1 MVNSFSVL
9 NNFYAKK
16 KQDFIKQRYD
26 EIYAHEMAHKQAA
39 GSFGGAIVIEK
50 DANGIPVGGHVSIQM
65 PTLDKSNPDKTIKH
79 ADTVIRAAMAPSDP
93 SSQDYRVAAKAKSM
107 KIQAQAIK
115 SDPRVGKKL
124 DYQA

>member
-1 MVNSFSVL
+1 MVNSFSIL
-9 NNFYAKK
+9 NNFPAKK
-16 KQDFIKQRYD
+16 RQDFIKQRYD
-26 EIYAHEMAHKQAA
+26 EIYAHELAHKQAA

-65 PTLDKSNPDKTIKH
+65 PTLDKSNPDKTIRH

-93 SSQDYRVAAKAKSM
+93 SAQDYRVAAKARSIKAA
-107 KIQAQAIK
+107 AQAIK
-115 SDPRVGKKL
+115 TDARIGKKL